1 MRILLDT
8 HFAFWLAL
16 APSMIRPSERELFSD
31 PAHDFAASAVSI
43 WELKI
48 KWEKRF
54 ASGERKGAAN
64 PLDVLRTLRARNVP
78 VEPLTPDQ
86 AAALLQFPAKNNDPF
101 DEQLLIHAQE
111 LGMRLLTR
119 DEKLVGHPLVLNP
132 V

>member
-1 MRILLDT
+1 MLK
-8 HFAFWLAL
+8 
-16 APSMIRPSERELFSD
+16 PSERALFSD
-31 PAHDFAASAVSI
+31 PGHDFAASAVSI

-64 PLDVLRTLRARNVP
+64 PVDVLRTLRARNVP

-86 AAALLQFPAKNNDPF
+86 ASALLQIPTNNNDPF

-119 DEKLVGHPLVLNP
+119 DEKLADHQLVVMP
-132 V
+132 R